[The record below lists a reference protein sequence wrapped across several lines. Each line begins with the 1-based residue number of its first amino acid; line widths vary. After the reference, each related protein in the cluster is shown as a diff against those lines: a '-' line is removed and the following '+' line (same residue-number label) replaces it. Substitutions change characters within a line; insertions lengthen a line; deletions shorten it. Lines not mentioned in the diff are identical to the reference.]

1 MKRSLAAALLLVC
14 LLVALVAGTQPG
26 AAKAPP
32 RPPKGF
38 FGVAPQS
45 VLTEADVRYMKAGGI
60 EAVRWPL
67 PWEQIQPLPN
77 GPYDWEAF
85 DQVVSV
91 AARQGMQVLPFVYA
105 TPKWISRK
113 YTKMPIDSARARQ
126 AWVAFLE
133 AAVKRYG
140 PGGEF
145 WAERAPGV
153 VKYEPAIAT
162 PVPIR
167 NWQVWNE
174 ANFFYFAYPV
184 SPQRFVRL
192 LKISSPAIKRVDP
205 GAKVILSGLFGEP
218 TATGKRGM
226 PATEFLD
233 AVYRAGTKRFFDG
246 IALHPYAAFSEDLE
260 EMVEELHKVTLANR
274 DRVPLYITEMGWGS
288 QNNFKQVAF
297 EQGVRGQVEQLK
309 ASYGYLLENRS
320 RLNLK
325 QVYWFSWKDLRGS
338 CSFCDSVGLFKA
350 GARFKPKPAWHAFVS
365 LTGGRARP

>member
-1 MKRSLAAALLLVC
+1 MKRPLAATLLFASLLLAI
-14 LLVALVAGTQPG
+14 LAGTQSG
-26 AAKAPP
+26 SAKAPV
-32 RPPKGF
+32 RAPKGF

-45 VLTEADVRYMKAGGI
+45 VLSDQDVRYMKAGGI
-60 EAVRWPL
+60 DAIRWPL
-67 PWEQIQPLPN
+67 PWDQIQPTAR
-77 GPYDWEAF
+77 GGYDWAAF
-85 DQVVSV
+85 DPVVAV
-91 AARQGMQVLPFVYA
+91 AARRGLQVLPFVYA

-113 YTKMPIDSARARQ
+113 YTRMPIDGARARQ
-126 AWVAFLE
+126 AWAAFLE
-133 AAVKRYG
+133 AAVRRYG

-153 VKYEPAIAT
+153 VKYEPAISR
-162 PVPIR
+162 PLPIR
-167 NWQVWNE
+167 NWQIWNE

-192 LKISSPAIKRVDP
+192 LKLSSPAIKRVDP

-226 PATEFLD
+226 PATKFLS

-246 IALHPYAAFSEDLE
+246 IALHPYAAFAEDLE
-260 EMVEELHKVTLANR
+260 EMVEEIHEVTAEHR

-288 QNNFKQVAF
+288 DNNFKQVAF

-309 ASYGYLLENRS
+309 ASYGYLLENRR

-325 QVYWFSWKDLRGS
+325 QVYWFSWKDLEAS
-338 CSFCDSVGLFKA
+338 CTFCGSVGLFHE
-350 GARFKPKPAWHAFVS
+350 GPRFRAKPAWRAFVAIA
-365 LTGGRARP
+365 GGRARP